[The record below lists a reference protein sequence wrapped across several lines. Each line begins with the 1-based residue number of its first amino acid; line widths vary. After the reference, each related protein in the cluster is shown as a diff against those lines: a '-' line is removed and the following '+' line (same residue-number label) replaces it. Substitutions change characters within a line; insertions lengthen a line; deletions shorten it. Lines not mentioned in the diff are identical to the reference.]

1 MKINNQTILKSI
13 DYNSYRATIDKLFKE
28 GKSTGPIQSED
39 LLHYT
44 ELNIHRMNRVEK
56 TVQLTDTL
64 KYILSKVS
72 SPQIWLVISE
82 GWCGDAAQIVPVFSL
97 IEKQFPSIQLKL
109 LFRDENL
116 ELMDQFLTNGSRS
129 IPKLLILDAT
139 TNELIAQW
147 GPRPQEASQLIN
159 EMKVANNEM
168 SAIKEKLH
176 LWYAKNR
183 GVAIQSELVELLE
196 NINVGS
202 V

>member
-56 TVQLTDTL
+56 TVQLTDAL
-64 KYILSKVS
+64 KNILSKVS

-129 IPKLLILDAT
+129 IP
-139 TNELIAQW
+139 
-147 GPRPQEASQLIN
+147 
-159 EMKVANNEM
+159 
-168 SAIKEKLH
+168 
-176 LWYAKNR
+176 
-183 GVAIQSELVELLE
+183 
-196 NINVGS
+196 
-202 V
+202 